1 MISEETPLRDGLPTP
16 IRYYAMAAVI
26 LGISLSVLDSTIVN
40 LALPGIAREMQT
52 SASDTIWIVNSYQ
65 LSILALLL
73 PLAMLGDLIGYRRVY
88 LYGVVLFTLASAACA
103 LAPNFTVLVIAR
115 AVQGLGASG
124 IMAVNPALVRLI
136 YPSRLLG
143 RGVAINSVTVA
154 TASVAGPSIAAAIL
168 SIARW
173 PWLFVVN
180 VPVGIVAVVLCWRAL
195 PTNLTPPP
203 AGARLRPLDAVLN
216 ALMFGL
222 VFLGVDALGTG
233 SAGAQWGVAIAL
245 LAAGVLVGVVYV
257 RRQFA
262 LVVPMLPLD
271 LLRIPIFSLSMF
283 TSIGGFAAQTLSNI
297 ALPFL
302 LLEVY
307 GRSHAEAG
315 LLITAWPA
323 GVVMVAPFVGRL
335 IGRYSDGLLGG
346 IGMACLAAGLALM
359 ALLPAHP
366 SNLDIAWRMLLCGI
380 GFGLF
385 QSPNNHAIVT
395 SAPVHRSGG
404 ASGMLATARLSGQ
417 TLGAILLASVFSAA
431 SVHSGRGPSI
441 ALGLGA
447 ALAAAASA
455 FSMLR
460 VRR

>member
-1 MISEETPLRDGLPTP
+1 MIDDTAPVRDGVPTP
-16 IRYYAMAAVI
+16 MRYYAMAAVI
-26 LGISLSVLDSTIVN
+26 LGISLSVLDATIVN
-40 LALPGIAREMQT
+40 LALPGIAHEMQ
-52 SASDTIWIVNSYQ
+52 ASPARTIWIVNAYQ
-65 LSILALLL
+65 LAILALLL

-88 LYGVVLFTLASAACA
+88 LFGVVVFTLASAACA
-103 LAPNFTVLVIAR
+103 LAPNLIVLTLAR
-115 AVQGLGASG
+115 AVQGVGASG

-136 YPSRLLG
+136 YPRRLFG
-143 RGVAINSVTVA
+143 RGVAINSIAVA

-168 SIARW
+168 SVARW

-180 VPVGIVAVVLCWRAL
+180 VPVGAVVVLLCWRAL
-195 PTNLTPPP
+195 PENLAPPP

-222 VFLGVDALGTG
+222 VFLGVDAVGTG
-233 SAGAQWGVAIAL
+233 SGSAHWSGAIAL
-245 LAAGVLVGVVYV
+245 LAAGAIVGVIYV

-271 LLRIPIFSLSMF
+271 LLRIPVFALSMF
-283 TSIGGFAAQTLSNI
+283 TSIGAFAAQTLSNI

-307 GRSHAEAG
+307 GRSHGEAG

-335 IGRYSDGLLGG
+335 IGRYPDGMLGG
-346 IGMACLAAGLALM
+346 IGMAFLAAGLALM
-359 ALLPAHP
+359 ALLPEHP
-366 SNLDIAWRMLLCGI
+366 SNLDIAWRMLMCGI

-404 ASGMLATARLSGQ
+404 ASGMLATGRLSGQ

-431 SVHSGRGPSI
+431 GVHGGRGPSI
-441 ALGLGA
+441 ALGIGA
-447 ALAAAASA
+447 ALAAIAGAL
-455 FSMLR
+455 SMLR